1 MLDLLNLTDEEVFE
15 LEGRRF
21 CISEELEILA
31 KEVKDRTA
39 KKKILEIR
47 KEVERIFDRNWINGD
62 PEE

>member
-31 KEVKDRTA
+31 KKVKDRTA